1 MEENPFEKSDSSPEV
16 LPSDKE
22 EPLVE
27 TTFTPAEP
35 KVEVISV
42 EEPKV
47 VFHPEPEHS
56 KILREHGGM
65 ESNIPV
71 GHLYWRIRP

>member
-1 MEENPFEKSDSSPEV
+1 MEVNPFEKSDSSPEA
-16 LPSDKE
+16 LSPKE

-27 TTFTPAEP
+27 TTFTSVEP
-35 KVEVISV
+35 KVEVAPA
-42 EEPKV
+42 EETKV
-47 VFHPEPEHS
+47 AFHSEPEHS

-65 ESNIPV
+65 ESNIPI